1 MATQPQTA
9 NLQRTVSNA
18 LEIHDLT
25 KVYQIPVIQQLS
37 LTVRQSEFL
46 CLIGPNG
53 CGKTTLLRILAGL
66 EKPSEGYISING
78 QAVDLSGNYDHHISV
93 VFQEARLLPWKSILD
108 NIVLCLDARGVPHA
122 SAVQTALHYLQL
134 VGLTG
139 FEHYYPS
146 RVSGGMQQRAAIAR
160 ALAVEPQTLLMD
172 EPFSALDPE
181 NRRIMQEEVVSIW
194 KKTRKTII
202 FVTHSID
209 EALRI
214 GTRVVLLTA
223 RPARV
228 HATFE
233 LDDQADRRGLH
244 DKLLEM
250 LSEQLRLQRQL
261 ASESTVPKSNGSEPG
276 LTFPEA
282 EEAPKC

>member
-1 MATQPQTA
+1 MVTPRSSAGSNGSA
-9 NLQRTVSNA
+9 LNA
-18 LEIHDLT
+18 LEIQNLS
-25 KVYQIPVIQQLS
+25 KVHQIPVIRELS
-37 LTVRQSEFL
+37 LTVRESEFV
-46 CLIGPNG
+46 CLLGPNG

-66 EKPSEGYISING
+66 EKPSHGHIAIKGE
-78 QAVDLSGNYDHHISV
+78 AVDPSGHHDHHIGM
-93 VFQEARLLPWKSILD
+93 VFQEPRLLPWKSILD
-108 NIVLCLDARGVPHA
+108 NIVLCLDPLSVPRA
-122 SAVQTALHYLQL
+122 SAVEKAMHYLHL

-160 ALAVEPQTLLMD
+160 ALVVEPEILLMD

-181 NRRIMQEEVVSIW
+181 NRRIMQDEIVNIW
-194 KKTRKTII
+194 KETKKTII

-228 HATFE
+228 LASFE
-233 LDDQADRRGLH
+233 LDDQVDRRGLH
-244 DKLLEM
+244 DTLLKM
-250 LSEQLRLQRQL
+250 LSEQVRLQGQISGSRE
-261 ASESTVPKSNGSEPG
+261 ATVEG
-276 LTFPEA
+276 L
-282 EEAPKC
+282 